1 MPADTIKTFLTE
13 FYKSNDDGKKI
24 FKYASQLS
32 PIAHRDQVAI
42 TIDLDD
48 VAEQDPS
55 LAEAVVQNTRRYSR
69 VFSDVIA
76 ELLPQFRDR
85 EFVAKDALDVYLEH
99 RLLMESRNRV
109 EFDRH
114 GTQNCFPPEL
124 MKRFECYFKAPSD
137 SVAVPIRDV
146 KAQQIGKL
154 VTVRGIV
161 TRCTEV
167 KPMMTVAT
175 YTCDRCGAETYQ
187 PIGSMSFTPIIEC
200 PSDDCRINKAGG
212 RLYLQTRG
220 SKFVKFQEIKI
231 QEHVSSTT
239 TTTNKNKFPSNIN
252 FPTRPLLI
260 VNCHIPLYYIH
271 LPHSITI
278 QCTLRLNYYYSP

>member
-1 MPADTIKTFLTE
+1 MD
-13 FYKSNDDGKKI
+13 
-24 FKYASQLS
+24 
-32 PIAHRDQVAI
+32 I

-48 VAEQDPS
+48 VAEQDPN
-55 LAEAVVQNTRRYSR
+55 LAEAVVQNTRRYTR

-85 EFVAKDALDVYLEH
+85 DFVAKDALDVYLEH

-114 GTQNCFPPEL
+114 GSQNKFPPEL
-124 MKRFECYFKAPSD
+124 MKRFECYFKAPSE

-146 KAQQIGKL
+146 KAQSIGKL

-187 PIGSMSFTPIIEC
+187 PIGSMAFTPIIEC
-200 PSDDCRINKAGG
+200 PSDDCRVNKAGG

-220 SKFVKFQEIKI
+220 SKFVKFQEVKI
-231 QEHVSSTT
+231 QEHVSQCALSLHFKRPCSPSLSRPRSVCLFPLPPFRAT
-239 TTTNKNKFPSNIN
+239 KFLSVT
-252 FPTRPLLI
+252 FLAR
-260 VNCHIPLYYIH
+260 
-271 LPHSITI
+271 
-278 QCTLRLNYYYSP
+278 